1 MARRTG
7 STASRKSARQ
17 LSESGHE
24 GRAAADEARAV
35 VDFSR
40 AMIPAPATSKRDREF
55 LTRFYSLGQSQ
66 SQICA
71 QMGLTD
77 TQYRLLKSRAENRY
91 DQELIK
97 GRLSRTRVSAPN
109 ASNPGTKTKKATLLA
124 GRLLPIAAHAVA
136 VFGDEHKA
144 AHWFATPL
152 ALLGNRSPEEVF
164 DDKGGAEIVDRILT
178 RIEHNI
184 PS

>member
-1 MARRTG
+1 MARRTT
-7 STASRKSARQ
+7 SATSRKPAGQ
-17 LSESGHE
+17 LSES
-24 GRAAADEARAV
+24 RSKRKAAEDEAGRVARV
-35 VDFSR
+35 V
-40 AMIPAPATSKRDREF
+40 
-55 LTRFYSLGQSQ
+55 GQL
-66 SQICA
+66 
-71 QMGLTD
+71 M
-77 TQYRLLKSRAENRY
+77 EP
-91 DQELIK
+91 
-97 GRLSRTRVSAPN
+97 V
-109 ASNPGTKTKKATLLA
+109 TKTKKATFLA

>member
-1 MARRTG
+1 MARRTT
-7 STASRKSARQ
+7 SATSRKPAGQ
-17 LSESGHE
+17 LSES
-24 GRAAADEARAV
+24 R
-35 VDFSR
+35 
-40 AMIPAPATSKRDREF
+40 SKRKAAEDE
-55 LTRFYSLGQSQ
+55 TRRVRSVVK
-66 SQICA
+66 
-71 QMGLTD
+71 
-77 TQYRLLKSRAENRY
+77 RLVEQAAP
-91 DQELIK
+91 
-97 GRLSRTRVSAPN
+97 VSAPD
-109 ASNPGTKTKKATLLA
+109 ASNPVTKTKKATLLA